1 MAWIKETKA
10 DHLVVGWRDN
20 KQLKTW
26 LCPDL
31 KTFTDF
37 QAATALAKKQRRQVA
52 DPATTYGEFA
62 RPNAKAKKKAADAE
76 RREAKLAAKTAAA
89 TTVVMMSAAVWVGDP
104 GGGKPGAYYAPGHAM
119 PMGAGQK
126 DRYETLLR
134 LFGSHF
140 SSKPMDVV
148 THEDA
153 VIMMQKM
160 LVCKACERRARA
172 AKRKDLLKSPWLN
185 FGADHD
191 AFDAACVDDDGESTH
206 FAEHRQKTIK
216 AALSLMKTLWTV
228 AKKAGKIRT
237 VAGFAGLTENPFEHI
252 LDAVPK
258 VAQRVTNDL
267 LSEALSHTQLD
278 QLNTD
283 IDEDCESIVL
293 VKAYGLFRR
302 SEVLGLNRSNIEW
315 PTLPE
320 HKGQARIKISQI
332 LDGKNQLRPW
342 GKTPGSTGGSIAL
355 SKTATDALRA
365 HLTKHRSTPNPAC
378 STCASGVGE
387 ILDSKVNNHTD
398 CDFANNAPLWWDTK
412 HNHRLWGENFS
423 NDYFAEACEKAG
435 LTQAKLGFRP
445 TVKLLRATGATLL
458 LDAGVPITDVARMG
472 RWTNIDTL
480 QKHYHRIRDVS
491 KTAAAAALD
500 LDARGE
506 LGLSTQDDATLESR
520 VRFQQRRIEV
530 LEGEL
535 KETHAQLAANNIDL
549 QALKPAPTPA
559 PQRVENWWEDT
570 DKVRAAVAKHSKQ
583 SAIIRALSHV
593 TAQHTDYAKLAEVA
607 ALHDIE
613 LPPLVYRRGRTT
625 EVA

>member
-31 KTFTDF
+31 KTFNDF
-37 QAATALAKKQRRQVA
+37 KAATALAKKQRRQVA

-62 RPNAKAKKKAADAE
+62 RPNVKAKKKATADE
-76 RREAKLAAKTAAA
+76 RRAAKLAAKTAA
-89 TTVVMMSAAVWVGDP
+89 VVNVVMSAAAWVGDP
-104 GGGKPGAYYAPGHAM
+104 GGGKPGPYFLPGHAM
-119 PMGAGQK
+119 QMLPNHMK
-126 DRYETLLR
+126 KYETALR
-134 LFGSHF
+134 LYGSHF
-140 SSKPMDVV
+140 SNKPMNTV
-148 THEDA
+148 THADA
-153 VIMMQKM
+153 VTMMRKM
-160 LVCKACERRARA
+160 LVCEACVRRARA

-185 FGADHD
+185 FGADHPP
-191 AFDAACVDDDGESTH
+191 FDAACIDDDGESTH
-206 FAEHRQKTIK
+206 FSGPQNATLKTS
-216 AALSLMKTLWTV
+216 LVLMKALWKV
-228 AKKAGKIRT
+228 AKKAGQIDT

-252 LDAVPK
+252 IGAIPKK
-258 VAQRVTNDL
+258 VAQRVTNDSL
-267 LSEALSHTQLD
+267 AQALSHTQLD
-278 QLNTD
+278 LLNASMS
-283 IDEDCESIVL
+283 EQCESLVL
-293 VKAYGLFRR
+293 VTAYGLFRR
-302 SEVLGLNRSNIEW
+302 SEVLGLMRVNIEW

-320 HKGQARIKISQI
+320 HKGQARIRISKI
-332 LDGKNQLRPW
+332 LDNKNQERDW
-342 GKTPGSTGGSIAL
+342 GKTPDATGESISL

-365 HLTKHRSTPNPAC
+365 HLVKHRSTPNPAC
-378 STCASGVGE
+378 STCAAGIGE

-480 QKHYHRIRDVS
+480 QKHYHRIRDAS

-506 LGLSTQDDATLESR
+506 LGLSTNDGATLETR
-520 VRFQQRRIEV
+520 VRFQQRHIEA
-530 LEGEL
+530 LQSEL

-559 PQRVENWWEDT
+559 PQRIENWWEDT
-570 DKVRAAVAKHSKQ
+570 DKVRAAVAKHGNQ

-593 TAQHTDYAKLAEVA
+593 TAQQSDYAKLAEVA

-613 LPPLVYRRGRTT
+613 LPPLVYRRGRTS